1 MPIETVAIIG
11 KGAVGLLHGSKIAK
25 AVGSKHLEYVMDD
38 ERYLRH
44 RTDRTVINGED
55 QNFTT
60 IPAGQAKPVDLVILA
75 VKATGLDQA
84 INSMEGLVG
93 PETRI
98 VSLLNGVTSEEAIAA
113 RYGWKH
119 LVLAITQGMDAVF
132 IDNALTFTHPGE
144 IRLGAAPH
152 TEAGVVEDIA
162 ELLERAGISH
172 TVEKDIRRRMWTKL
186 MMNVGINQ
194 TCMVYGGTYG
204 SALADSEQN
213 RCLIAAMREAKA
225 VANAEGIALTE
236 DDLNEMISII
246 ANLDPNGM
254 PSNGSRPH
262 QPQAYR
268 GGAFCRHHH
277 RARRAS
283 RIVGASK
290 PLAAQARPRNRIL
303 LVARQTHG
311 QSAARAKAGCPARTG
326 APGFTYKM

>member
-44 RTDRTVINGED
+44 RTDRIVINDEI
-55 QNFTT
+55 QTFTT
-60 IPAGQAKPVDLVILA
+60 IPASQAKPVDLVILA

-98 VSLLNGVTSEEAIAA
+98 ISLLNGVTSEETIAA

-132 IDNALTFTHPGE
+132 IDNVLTYSHAGE
-144 IRLGAAPH
+144 IRLGAASQ
-152 TEAGVVEDIA
+152 TETGVVEDIA
-162 ELLERAGISH
+162 DLLERAGISH
-172 TVEKDIRRRMWTKL
+172 AVEKDIRRRMWAKL

-204 SALADSEQN
+204 TALSDGEQN
-213 RCLIAAMREAKA
+213 RCLVAAMRKAKA
-225 VANAEGIALTE
+225 VANAEGIMITE
-236 DDLNEMISII
+236 GDLNEMISII
-246 ANLDPNGM
+246 ANLDLNGM
-254 PSNGSRPH
+254 PSMAQDRINRKRTEVALFAGTIIER
-262 QPQAYR
+262 AE
-268 GGAFCRHHH
+268 RH
-277 RARRAS
+277 
-283 RIVGASK
+283 G
-290 PLAAQARPRNRIL
+290 L
-303 LVARQTHG
+303 LVPQNRWLLERVHEIE
-311 QSAARAKAGCPARTG
+311 SSW
-326 APGFTYKM
+326 

>member
-44 RTDRTVINGED
+44 RTDRIVINDEI
-55 QNFTT
+55 QTFTT
-60 IPAGQAKPVDLVILA
+60 IPASQAKPVDLVILA

-98 VSLLNGVTSEEAIAA
+98 ISLLNGVTSEEAI
-113 RYGWKH
+113 
-119 LVLAITQGMDAVF
+119 AITQGMDAVF

-162 ELLERAGISH
+162 GLLERAGISH
-172 TVEKDIRRRMWTKL
+172 VVEKDIRRRMWTKL

-204 SALADSEQN
+204 TALSDGEQN

-236 DDLNEMISII
+236 DDLNEMVDII

-254 PSNGSRPH
+254 PSMAQDRINRKRTEVALFAGTIIER
-262 QPQAYR
+262 AE
-268 GGAFCRHHH
+268 HH
-277 RARRAS
+277 
-283 RIVGASK
+283 G
-290 PLAAQARPRNRIL
+290 L
-303 LVARQTHG
+303 LVPQNRWLLKRVREIE
-311 QSAARAKAGCPARTG
+311 SSW
-326 APGFTYKM
+326 

>member
-44 RTDRTVINGED
+44 RTDRIVINDEI
-55 QNFTT
+55 QTFTT
-60 IPAGQAKPVDLVILA
+60 IPASQAKPVDLVILA

-98 VSLLNGVTSEEAIAA
+98 ISLLNGVTSEEAIAA

-162 ELLERAGISH
+162 GLLERAGISH
-172 TVEKDIRRRMWTKL
+172 VVEKDIRRRMWTKL

-194 TCMVYGGTYG
+194 TYMVYGGTYG
-204 SALADSEQN
+204 TVLSDGEQN

-246 ANLDPNGM
+246 ANLDPNGI
-254 PSNGSRPH
+254 PSMAQDRINRKRTEVALFAGTIIER
-262 QPQAYR
+262 AE
-268 GGAFCRHHH
+268 HH
-277 RARRAS
+277 
-283 RIVGASK
+283 G
-290 PLAAQARPRNRIL
+290 L
-303 LVARQTHG
+303 LVPQNRWLLKRVREIE
-311 QSAARAKAGCPARTG
+311 SSW
-326 APGFTYKM
+326 

>member
-44 RTDRTVINGED
+44 RTDRIVINDEI
-55 QNFTT
+55 QTFTT
-60 IPAGQAKPVDLVILA
+60 IPASQAKPVDLVILA

-98 VSLLNGVTSEEAIAA
+98 ISLLNGVTSEEAIAA

-162 ELLERAGISH
+162 GLLERAGISH
-172 TVEKDIRRRMWTKL
+172 VVEKDIRRRMWTKL

-194 TCMVYGGTYG
+194 TCMV
-204 SALADSEQN
+204 
-213 RCLIAAMREAKA
+213 
-225 VANAEGIALTE
+225 
-236 DDLNEMISII
+236 
-246 ANLDPNGM
+246 
-254 PSNGSRPH
+254 
-262 QPQAYR
+262 
-268 GGAFCRHHH
+268 
-277 RARRAS
+277 
-283 RIVGASK
+283 
-290 PLAAQARPRNRIL
+290 
-303 LVARQTHG
+303 
-311 QSAARAKAGCPARTG
+311 
-326 APGFTYKM
+326 